1 VSKHLKLFIVLILTL
16 SVLLAGCQPASVG
29 EPSAADSPEAAAEDS
44 AEDPAAGEEAAESE
58 MGEKTTVVFG
68 DTQWQSLWINNAV
81 AMFVVEHGYG
91 YPVEEV
97 TVTTPVM
104 QQAMAD
110 NEIHVMMEI
119 WWANIEEWWNTERE
133 AGTIVELGPIFESSA
148 QGYYV
153 PRYVIEGD
161 EERGIE
167 PMAPDLV
174 SVLDLPQYADLF
186 ADAEA
191 PEMGVIVSC
200 ITGWNCAEVNRIKF
214 YAYGLGDTFN
224 ISEPGSAGALDA
236 AIAGPYKKGEAV
248 VSYYW
253 EPTWLLGVY
262 DMVMLEEPAY
272 SDDCWSQIT
281 AISET
286 GVIDDSLIGN
296 VPSEAG
302 CAFENYAIPK
312 AVTDEFAT
320 EEPELTAF
328 LDAMFIGTENLNKI
342 SAYMTQNEVEA
353 DAAAVWYLENYE
365 DQWQQWMP
373 EDVAEK
379 VAAAV
384 AAAD

>member
-1 VSKHLKLFIVLILTL
+1 VIKRLNIFIVLILTL
-16 SVLLAGCQPASVG
+16 SVLLAACQPAAVEEPPVG
-29 EPSAADSPEAAAEDS
+29 EMEEPAADNAEDDAEEPAAE
-44 AEDPAAGEEAAESE
+44 EADA
-58 MGEKTTVVFG
+58 EKTTVTFG

-81 AMFVVEHGYG
+81 AMFVVEHGYE

-104 QQAMAD
+104 QQAMID
-110 NEIHVMMEI
+110 NEIQVMMEI
-119 WWANIEEWWNTERE
+119 WWANIEEWWNAERE
-133 AGTIVELGPIFESSA
+133 AGTIVGLDPIFESSA

-174 SVLDLPQYADLF
+174 SVLDLPEYKELF
-186 ADAEA
+186 AD
-191 PEMGVIVSC
+191 PEDPDMGVIVSC

-214 YAYGLGDTFN
+214 YAYGLGETYN

-262 DMVMLEEPAY
+262 DMVMLEEPEY
-272 SDDCWSQIT
+272 SDECWTQIT
-281 AISET
+281 EISET

-296 VPSEAG
+296 VTEEAG

-312 AVTDEFAT
+312 AVSDDFAAA
-320 EEPELTAF
+320 EPELTEF
-328 LDAMFIGTENLNKI
+328 LNTMFIGTENLNEI
-342 SAYMTQNEVEA
+342 SAYMTQNEAEA
-353 DAAAVWYLENYE
+353 EDAAIWYFQNYE
-365 DQWQQWMP
+365 DQWREWMP
-373 EDVAEK
+373 EDVAEN
-379 VAAAV
+379 VAEAV
-384 AAAD
+384 AAAAE